1 MITTVVIALLSIAAT
16 IFWIWMLIVAA
27 TRERSTADKVVWVLI
42 ILFTHILGAA
52 IYYFVRYAKA
62 R

>member
-1 MITTVVIALLSIAAT
+1 VIFTALSTLLFIVAS

-27 TRERSTADKVVWVLI
+27 TRERTTGDKVVWVLI
-42 ILFTHILGAA
+42 ILLTHVLGAA
-52 IYYFVRYAKA
+52 IYYFVRYAKV